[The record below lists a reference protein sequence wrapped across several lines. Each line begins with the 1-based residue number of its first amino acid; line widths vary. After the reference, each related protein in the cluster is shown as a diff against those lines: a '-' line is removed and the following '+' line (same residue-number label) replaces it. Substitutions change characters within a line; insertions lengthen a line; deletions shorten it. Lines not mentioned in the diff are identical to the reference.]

1 MGGPRPFLCHRGTP
15 VCGDGTASR
24 PESRQF
30 GGGCAARSL
39 LVKGTVLSLSG
50 SPRRP
55 APSEPTLALDD
66 VRVLSDAGAVLV
78 LAVRKQRLV
87 IAKRNLQQGTT
98 VRHEGDLGRVVLTER
113 YANAIGVL

>member
-1 MGGPRPFLCHRGTP
+1 MRGPVL
-15 VCGDGTASR
+15 ASQR
-24 PESRQF
+24 N
-30 GGGCAARSL
+30 
-39 LVKGTVLSLSG
+39 VLSLSG

-78 LAVRKQRLV
+78 LAVRTQRLV
-87 IAKRNLQQGTT
+87 IAKRNLQAGTT
-98 VRHEGDLGRVVLTER
+98 VRAEGDCGRVVLTER